1 MVVCPGHFD
10 RQDFAVIGG
19 NVKRRSLE
27 LRPGSSKI
35 RKGAD
40 LKDSLQGFSKSP
52 LIELRCLR

>member
-1 MVVCPGHFD
+1 MSRSFD
-10 RQDFAVIGG
+10 RQDFAVSGG